1 MGEDVPDTVKSG
13 LQQISHAARPK
24 HNGLIVS
31 GNRRRGDVIRKL
43 RLENFR
49 GVVEGEIELDRLT
62 ILVGPNNSGK
72 TTILEALFLAPN
84 PFRAVPYNP
93 MTAAE
98 LLASYHRAL
107 NEKGYTFLVN
117 KYTAEKAVIG
127 VDDIE
132 ITFHKSGPHLAVF
145 VNHQPAGF
153 ALQTTLIPINGR
165 ELFLVGTLEA
175 GGSARGVEKLL
186 LTPNT
191 LMLSTKLA
199 RFAHEYLRQVW
210 IEISNKG
217 AAAAVA
223 KDVSRYVAEDYVNLT
238 VEPFTG
244 GKLSLFAML
253 SDGRRVRLSDLGAG
267 VHLYVVNRLLYEHY
281 RPEVV
286 LWDDIEAHLNPRLL
300 SHVAEWFA
308 DLVDDG
314 KQVVVSTHSLEAVET
329 LTTFVRD
336 ATVLVTWLRDGVL
349 KWMRVKPDELREW
362 SRAGIDPRY
371 AEVFLL

>member
-1 MGEDVPDTVKSG
+1 
-13 LQQISHAARPK
+13 
-24 HNGLIVS
+24 
-31 GNRRRGDVIRKL
+31 VIRKL

-49 GVVEGEIELDRLT
+49 GVVKGEIELDKLT
-62 ILVGPNNSGK
+62 ILVGPNNSGR

-127 VDDIE
+127 VDGTE
-132 ITFHKSGPHLAVF
+132 ITFHKVTHDLNVL
-145 VNHQPAGF
+145 VNHQPSGF
-153 ALQTTLIPINGR
+153 VLFPYRING
-165 ELFLVGTLEA
+165 ENLFYVG
-175 GGSARGVEKLL
+175 KLGTVWPAETHYSGL

-191 LMLSTKLA
+191 LMLSTKLVG
-199 RFAHEYLRQVW
+199 FAHEYLRQVW

-217 AAAAVA
+217 YTAAVA

-244 GKLSLFAML
+244 GELSLFAML
-253 SDGRRVRLSDLGAG
+253 SDGTRVRLSDLGAG

-286 LWDDIEAHLNPRLL
+286 LWDDVETHLNPRLL

-308 DLVDDG
+308 DLVDEG
-314 KQVVVSTHSLEAVET
+314 RQVVVSTHSLEAVET
-329 LTTFVRD
+329 LTTFVKD
-336 ATVLVTWLRDGVL
+336 ATVLLTSLKDGIL
-349 KWMRVKPDELREW
+349 TARKIKLDELQSLARL
-362 SRAGIDPRY
+362 GVDPRM
-371 AEVFLL
+371 AESFLL

>member
-1 MGEDVPDTVKSG
+1 
-13 LQQISHAARPK
+13 
-24 HNGLIVS
+24 
-31 GNRRRGDVIRKL
+31 VIRKL

-49 GVVEGEIELDRLT
+49 GVVKGEIELDRLT

-84 PFRAVPYNP
+84 PFRAVPYVFRLLDQYVLRRVFP
-93 MTAAE
+93 VRTRQVIYVQAPVAE
-98 LLASYHRAL
+98 LLAIYHRAL

-117 KYTAEKAVIG
+117 RYTAEKAIIG
-127 VDDIE
+127 ADDTE
-132 ITFHKSGPHLAVF
+132 ITFYKTGLDLDVYVNYQPPGFKLPRQMTLNGKEQFYVGRLRTEWSEELVSSG
-145 VNHQPAGF
+145 
-153 ALQTTLIPINGR
+153 
-165 ELFLVGTLEA
+165 LET
-175 GGSARGVEKLL
+175 LL

-191 LMLSTKLA
+191 LMLSTKLVG
-199 RFAHEYLRQVW
+199 FAHEYLRQVW

-217 AAAAVA
+217 YAAAVA

-244 GKLSLFAML
+244 GELSLFAML
-253 SDGRRVRLSDLGAG
+253 SDGTRVRLSDLGAG

-286 LWDDIEAHLNPRLL
+286 LWDDVETHLNPRLL

-308 DLVDDG
+308 DLVDEG

-329 LTTFVRD
+329 LTTFVKD
-336 ATVLVTWLRDGVL
+336 ATVLLTSLKDGIL
-349 KWMRVKPDELREW
+349 TARKIKLDELQSLARL
-362 SRAGIDPRY
+362 GVDPRM
-371 AEVFLL
+371 AESFLL

>member
-1 MGEDVPDTVKSG
+1 M
-13 LQQISHAARPK
+13 
-24 HNGLIVS
+24 
-31 GNRRRGDVIRKL
+31 IRKL

-49 GVVEGEIELDRLT
+49 GVVKGEIELDRLT

-84 PFRAVPYNP
+84 PFRAVPYVFRLLDQYVLRRVFP
-93 MTAAE
+93 VRTRQVIYVQAPVAE
-98 LLASYHRAL
+98 LLAIYHRAL

-117 KYTAEKAVIG
+117 RYTAEKAIIG
-127 VDDIE
+127 ADDTE
-132 ITFHKSGPHLAVF
+132 ITFYKTGLNLDVYVNYQPKVIPGFKLPRQMTLNGKEQFYVGRLRTEWSEELVSSG
-145 VNHQPAGF
+145 
-153 ALQTTLIPINGR
+153 
-165 ELFLVGTLEA
+165 LET
-175 GGSARGVEKLL
+175 LL

-191 LMLSTKLA
+191 LMLSTKLVG
-199 RFAHEYLRQVW
+199 FAHEYLRQVW

-217 AAAAVA
+217 YAAAVA

-244 GKLSLFAML
+244 GELSLFAML
-253 SDGRRVRLSDLGAG
+253 SDGTRVRLSDLGAG

-286 LWDDIEAHLNPRLL
+286 LWDDVETYLNPRLL

-308 DLVDDG
+308 DLVDEG
-314 KQVVVSTHSLEAVET
+314 RQVVVSTHSLEAVKT
-329 LTTFVRD
+329 LTTFVED
-336 ATVLVTWLRDGVL
+336 ATVLVTLLRDGVL
-349 KWMRVKPDELREW
+349 KWMRVKPDKLRKG